1 MATGIAGVIATGKS
15 GAKIDPAVVTETE
28 AAPRREPRHLLQK
41 NGNGPVMNQASS
53 IKRSIVFF
61 LVPNFS
67 MIAFATAIEPL
78 RIANRMLGY
87 EAYHWRLTSTDG
99 QPVTASN
106 GVVCAVNASLEDE
119 RRYLQREQRP
129 SMVFVCSGVYV
140 EEFRNKSVFAWLRE
154 EYNRGVAVGGLCTGA
169 HILAA
174 AGLLSGKRCAI
185 HWENLPGFAE
195 AFPKAEVYAD
205 LFEFDSNIY
214 TCAGGT
220 ASLDMMLKLIG
231 DDFDANLVNKICEQA
246 LTDRVRSP
254 QDRQRLPL
262 RARLG
267 IQNSKVLT
275 IIEMM
280 EANLSEPQALINVAH
295 TIGLSRR
302 QVERLFRQEMGRSP
316 ARYYLEIRL
325 DRARHLLLQS
335 SMPVVEVAVACGFV
349 SASHFSKCYRELYG
363 RSPQQERADRKMLI
377 AA

>member
-1 MATGIAGVIATGKS
+1 MAGQETTGNRDGNFARCRDGDTKLKTAS
-15 GAKIDPAVVTETE
+15 GTAVQAFTNGIDRA
-28 AAPRREPRHLLQK
+28 
-41 NGNGPVMNQASS
+41 MNQNSLV
-53 IKRSIVFF
+53 KRSIVFF

-78 RIANRMLGY
+78 RIANQMLGY
-87 EAYHWRLTSTDG
+87 DAYQWRLTSVDG
-99 QPVTASN
+99 KPVTASN
-106 GVVCAVNASLEDE
+106 GVECAVNASLEDE

-129 SMVFVCSGVYV
+129 SMVFVCSGVHV

-174 AGLLSGKRCAI
+174 AGLLSGRRCAI
-185 HWENLPGFAE
+185 HWENLPGFSE

-205 LFEFDSNIY
+205 LFEVDSNLY

-335 SMPVVEVAVACGFV
+335 SMPVVEAAVASGFV

-363 RSPQQERADRKMLI
+363 RSPQQERAERKILV